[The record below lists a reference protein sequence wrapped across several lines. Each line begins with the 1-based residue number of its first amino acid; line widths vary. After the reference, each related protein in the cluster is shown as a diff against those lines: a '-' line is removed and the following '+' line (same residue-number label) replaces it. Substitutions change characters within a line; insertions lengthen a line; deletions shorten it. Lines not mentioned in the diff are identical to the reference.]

1 MRTASSSAS
10 SAARRPSVLL
20 ALAAVIAV
28 AAFHSWVS
36 PTNPPGFHRDDASIA
51 YNAYSLSTSLR
62 DEDGAVLP
70 LFFRSFGD
78 YKSPLYPYL
87 PAGVFA
93 VTGPNAQVA
102 RGLSAAL
109 VLAAVLL
116 LGLLALRLTGSALAA
131 TAVVVLAGL
140 TPRLFELGRVAL
152 EASTQPLLLALLL
165 LTLLRTVR
173 RGRWSVADGAAAGV
187 LLGLLTYSYTGS
199 RLLGPLL
206 TAALGVFAGRGRAR
220 WLLSAWGTFG
230 LLLVPL
236 GLYALRHPGALTA
249 RYEATTIAG
258 EGASLPAVVAQA
270 VSNWAHDLNLWHW
283 ATSGDP
289 APYIHVYGYG
299 SVFLATAGLALAGAG
314 RALLRYRADPWWR
327 YVLLATVLA
336 PVPAALTVDRFN
348 AIRLAAL
355 PVLLLVLAIPAL
367 AGLLSLARRR
377 WAARAALALLA
388 FSVAVQFGQFLDQ
401 YRYRGP
407 ARTVLFD
414 AGVKPLLDRAFTG
427 GGVVYTDY
435 DDRGAQAQAR
445 WHAAEAG
452 LPRDRVLVLPDGGLP
467 PAGATVFLRFQDC
480 DFVCEEIARWE
491 DYRLARAVGP
501 RPTP

>member
-1 MRTASSSAS
+1 
-10 SAARRPSVLL
+10 VLL
-20 ALAAVIAV
+20 ALGVVVAV
-28 AAFHSWVS
+28 AAFHSWIT
-36 PTNPPGFHRDDASIA
+36 PTNPPGFHRDEASLA

-62 DEDGAVLP
+62 DEDGAFLP

-78 YKSPLYPYL
+78 YKSPLYPYVL
-87 PAGVFA
+87 AGVFA
-93 VTGPNAQVA
+93 LTGPSAQVA

-116 LGLLALRLTGSALAA
+116 LGLLALRLTGSAPAA
-131 TAVVVLAGL
+131 TAVVALAGL
-140 TPRLFELGRVAL
+140 TPWLFELGRVAL
-152 EASTQPLLLALLL
+152 EASTQPLLITLLL
-165 LTLLRTVR
+165 LSLLRTVR
-173 RGRWSVADGAAAGV
+173 RGRWSVADGAAAGA

-206 TAALGVFAGRGRAR
+206 AAALAVFAGPGRGR
-220 WLLSAWGTFG
+220 WLLSAWGTFAG
-230 LLLVPL
+230 LLVPA
-236 GLYALRHPGALTA
+236 GVYALRHPGALTA

-258 EGASLPAVVAQA
+258 EGASLPAVVGQA

-299 SVFLATAGLALAGAG
+299 SIFLGTAGLALAGAAHVLVRCRG
-314 RALLRYRADPWWR
+314 DLWWR
-327 YVLLATVLA
+327 YVLLATLLV

-355 PVLLLVLAIPAL
+355 PVLLSVLAIPAL
-367 AGLLSLARRR
+367 ASLLALARGR
-377 WAARAALALLA
+377 WAARAALAVLA
-388 FSVAVQFGQFLDQ
+388 LSVGVQLGQFLDQ

-414 AGVKPLLDRAFTG
+414 AGVGPLLERAFAG
-427 GGVVYTDY
+427 GQVVYTDY

-452 LPRDRVLVLPDGGLP
+452 LSRDRVVVLPDGGVP
-467 PAGATVFLRFQDC
+467 PVGATVFLRFQEC

-491 DYRLARAVGP
+491 DYRVLRAVGP
-501 RPTP
+501 PPTP